1 MAKTTSVTA
10 GFPAGVTAFGTVTQW
25 EVTSDANHITAK
37 DAAGEVDAEAYN
49 EKKWELE
56 ISGEH
61 ISLAAALQTGDTFS
75 FDPGDGNG
83 ADTWTVDK
91 AAYGQTND
99 GVGEYSVTAHR
110 FLNL

>member
-10 GFPAGVTAFGTVTQW
+10 TFPAAVTAFGTVTSW
-25 EVTSDANHITAK
+25 DITSDANHITGK

-56 ISGEH
+56 ISGETE
-61 ISLAAALQTGDTFS
+61 SFAALKASDTFT
-75 FDPGDGNG
+75 FDGSV
-83 ADTWTVDK
+83 WTVDK
-91 AAYGQTND
+91 ATYGETND